1 MPRPRSSVG
10 SSSVACTAGALD
22 LPLLVF
28 WVEAANVVAEQEEP
42 RRFVGWGRFPIRV
55 VAIFHDLEDL
65 RPAEYAG
72 DASLVEELTNV
83 AARRRTLLSL
93 NDTVALL
100 RAPDESTKR
109 RVATRADDRHDGRHE
124 PQWRDGKDEIVDPRR
139 ALAQVLLGNGIA
151 KQGKQRAQVA
161 GEIIGEV
168 IEAAGRHNGEPSLR
182 DRWRLGSYEC
192 EL

>member
-22 LPLLVF
+22 LTLLVF

-42 RRFVGWGRFPIRV
+42 RRFVGWVRFPIRV

-83 AARRRTLLSL
+83 AARRRTQLSL
-93 NDTVALL
+93 NATVALL
-100 RAPDESTKR
+100 RAPYYCTMR
-109 RVATRADDRHDGRHE
+109 RVATRAGGR
-124 PQWRDGKDEIVDPRR
+124 RGGRRGPR
-139 ALAQVLLGNGIA
+139 
-151 KQGKQRAQVA
+151 
-161 GEIIGEV
+161 
-168 IEAAGRHNGEPSLR
+168 
-182 DRWRLGSYEC
+182 W
-192 EL
+192 